1 MRRVVLLL
9 AIVLVAA
16 ACGGSSSGPDPD
28 RFCELDA
35 EITANDP
42 FEASSPDEVRAIIGD
57 TEGWLDE
64 IEAVAPDEIKADTVT
79 LNGAIRQILDLIED
93 ADFDMASVDFAAVG
107 SIFSA
112 EVQDAEQAVTAWSA
126 ANCS

>member
-16 ACGGSSSGPDPD
+16 ACRGSSSGPDPD

-35 EITANDP
+35 IAANDP
-42 FEASSPDEVRAIIGD
+42 FEVSSPDEVRAIIGD

-79 LNGAIRQILDLIED
+79 LNGATRQIMDLIED
-93 ADFDMASVDFAAVG
+93 ADFDMASLDFAALD
-107 SIFSA
+107 SIFSG
-112 EVQDAEQAVTAWSA
+112 EVQDAEQAVNAWAA